1 MQVNL
6 YATFRLL
13 AGEKSF
19 QINLPDGAT
28 VEQLVNAVVERL
40 PALRAHWLDKNGEVH
55 AHVHIFINGEDVQ
68 NLPMKLRTHLPASAV
83 VDFLPPVGGGD

>member
-19 QINLPDGAT
+19 QIDLPEGAT
-28 VEQLVNAVVERL
+28 VHQLVMAVVERL
-40 PALRAHWLDKNGEVH
+40 PVLRPHWLSETGEVH

-68 NLPMKLRTHLPASAV
+68 NLPLRAKTPLPTSAV
-83 VDFLPPVGGGD
+83 VDFLPPVGGG